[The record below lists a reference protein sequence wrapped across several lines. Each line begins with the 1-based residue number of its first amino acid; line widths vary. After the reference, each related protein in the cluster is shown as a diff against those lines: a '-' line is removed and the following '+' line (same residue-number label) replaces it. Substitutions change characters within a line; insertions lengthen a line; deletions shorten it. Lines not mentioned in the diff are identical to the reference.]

1 MSDTIYTII
10 NWVSALMIIELG
22 IVLALFKTKS
32 GHDYIKYNTARKWL
46 SVACVT
52 LGVLTAVNQLV
63 PSDTDYVMWLR
74 VVALCIAALQAML
87 FTMTILSI
95 IAVRK
100 VTCRYIACQTLFIVL
115 GGMGLMTVS
124 KVWPGAA
131 QALFCLGIIAYLT
144 LLVYYAHVF
153 IRNYRLFRQEIFS
166 YYEEDEI
173 DYSLRWIRRLFWSAF
188 AIGLLS
194 FLSLT
199 GIHQLDALF
208 IIIYTL
214 YYIYFTIQFINYHRQ
229 LRIVQPAIAKGESAI
244 SIDNDSCGADRNMPD
259 AGAREKQLLKAR
271 MELAIHEWVENKHY
285 TAYNKSVEDVVG
297 EMGCSIHELHWY
309 FREVMKTNFPVW
321 RNQLRVEMA
330 RQLLREQ
337 PGMAVQDIAIQCGF
351 NNRSYFYRKFAELT
365 GTTVQEY
372 KAMFR

>member
-166 YYEEDEI
+166 YYESAMDTPTLLV
-173 DYSLRWIRRLFWSAF
+173 SLRHRAAFFPLTNRYSPARRAF
-188 AIGLLS
+188 HHYLYLILYIL
-194 FLSLT
+194 
-199 GIHQLDALF
+199 HHPVYQLPP
-208 IIIYTL
+208 T
-214 YYIYFTIQFINYHRQ
+214 T
-229 LRIVQPAIAKGESAI
+229 
-244 SIDNDSCGADRNMPD
+244 ADRT
-259 AGAREKQLLKAR
+259 AGYRQR
-271 MELAIHEWVENKHY
+271 RICHIH
-285 TAYNKSVEDVVG
+285 
-297 EMGCSIHELHWY
+297 
-309 FREVMKTNFPVW
+309 
-321 RNQLRVEMA
+321 
-330 RQLLREQ
+330 
-337 PGMAVQDIAIQCGF
+337 
-351 NNRSYFYRKFAELT
+351 
-365 GTTVQEY
+365 
-372 KAMFR
+372 

>member
-100 VTCRYIACQTLFIVL
+100 VTWRYIACQTLFIVL

-188 AIGLLS
+188 AVGLLS

-214 YYIYFTIQFINYHRQ
+214 FYIYFTIQFINYHRQ

-271 MELAIHEWVENKHY
+271 MELAIHEWVENKRY
-285 TAYNKSVEDVVG
+285 TAYDKSVEDVVG

-309 FREVMKTNFPVW
+309 FREVMKMNFPVW

>member
-131 QALFCLGIIAYLT
+131 QALFCLSIIAYLT

-259 AGAREKQLLKAR
+259 AGAR
-271 MELAIHEWVENKHY
+271 
-285 TAYNKSVEDVVG
+285 
-297 EMGCSIHELHWY
+297 
-309 FREVMKTNFPVW
+309 
-321 RNQLRVEMA
+321 
-330 RQLLREQ
+330 
-337 PGMAVQDIAIQCGF
+337 
-351 NNRSYFYRKFAELT
+351 
-365 GTTVQEY
+365 
-372 KAMFR
+372 